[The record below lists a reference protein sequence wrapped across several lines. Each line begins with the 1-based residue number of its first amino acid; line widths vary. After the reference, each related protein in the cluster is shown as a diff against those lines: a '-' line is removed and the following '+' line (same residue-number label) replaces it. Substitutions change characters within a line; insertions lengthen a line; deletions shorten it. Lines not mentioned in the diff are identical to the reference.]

1 MVVDISPS
9 TVSDDRGVDL
19 GDSFATRS

>member
-1 MVVDISPS
+1 MVVDIGPS